1 MITEDQVCLV
11 NDPNLRMFS
20 WEGAI
25 SQDSVVKD
33 PTKTQH
39 NLNTAVGLDM
49 NMTLH
54 TTHHHRNSTAAS
66 RTIILSKPQ
75 PNLNTRLG
83 LTT

>member
-54 TTHHHRNSTAAS
+54 TTHHHRNSVS
-66 RTIILSKPQ
+66 GISQL
-75 PNLNTRLG
+75 LLTRF
-83 LTT
+83 